1 MHSFFVFMLKLYL
14 FFLGYLMGSLHHDPY
29 ALNLTMIVWAFGYI
43 CLWLGEKA
51 TMPSPENKEC

>member
-1 MHSFFVFMLKLYL
+1 MLKLYL